1 MRFETNGAAMYSR
14 AGCALNNCKGP
25 FDIENDVKSAC
36 WSGIVHSLHS
46 CEQYF
51 LSHHLEEEAEF
62 THVSPTNT
70 AKEEN
75 KFQLS

>member
-14 AGCALNNCKGP
+14 ASCALNNCRGP
-25 FDIENDVKSAC
+25 FDTENDVKGAC
-36 WSGIVHSLHS
+36 WSGIVHSLH

-51 LSHHLEEEAEF
+51 LSCHVEGEAEF
-62 THVSPTNT
+62 THVPPTNT

-75 KFQLS
+75 KFQLA